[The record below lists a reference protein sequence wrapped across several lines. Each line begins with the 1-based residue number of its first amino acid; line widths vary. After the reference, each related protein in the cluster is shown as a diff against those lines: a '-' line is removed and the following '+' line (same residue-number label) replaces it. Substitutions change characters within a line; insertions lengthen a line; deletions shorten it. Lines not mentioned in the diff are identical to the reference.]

1 MSGYYVH
8 ENAMIPQSRAY
19 ITTTLVRKAYFHSK
33 NELSRISVKLEKGI

>member
-19 ITTTLVRKAYFHSK
+19 ITTTLVRQAYFHSK
-33 NELSRISVKLEKGI
+33 NVLSRISVTFERDI